1 MEPDTSVSQQLKDY
15 LSVTGMTLKQFSD
28 ICGINAGTLSAML
41 NEQRRISMHNL
52 DRLTRGMGLAEGS
65 LYEAYLKGCL
75 LNSPPDW
82 RRMGPFIHRCAELD
96 KLNCLERLVHALAD
110 HLAYIP
116 LLFDMA
122 ELLWNEGKMDAAAV
136 LYLCVAQCEKYQHS
150 ERLALS
156 RYRLFTI
163 ELGNDQESNL
173 RAAAWF
179 EEYVDRLDESNQLD
193 ALKDLADVYASL
205 HRWDRVQFFAEKLEH
220 KSLIQYRHRLKRKR
234 KEAVEDRPSRELLF
248 YLLYAYLLMAN
259 VCDAYQEYDKALQY
273 VNLYSNMERLGV
285 VELSEAEQQV
295 VQQFQKW
302 GKGNACLYRL
312 MSGEVEVLA
321 NYAEYVVHHA
331 EERIPAMY
339 RILQAANR
347 FGLNVDHLLEP
358 RRMNLLFEKRS
369 SLLGIYNAQIVA
381 NHYIR
386 YISELALYHLRAQ
399 RYETGFRYLLEGLE
413 WAMRYNHESM
423 LIQCVR
429 LFEQYRQ
436 EASESRREQ
445 YKNLIC
451 GVKKDEETKLLVDER
466 VQLGS
471 SCWTAG

>member
-1 MEPDTSVSQQLKDY
+1 MEPDTTVSQQLKDY
-15 LSVTGMTLKQFSD
+15 LSVTGVTLKQFSS

-41 NEQRRISMHNL
+41 SGQRQISMHNL

-82 RRMGPFIHRCAELD
+82 RRIGPYIHRCAELD
-96 KLNCLERLVHALAD
+96 KRDCLERLVHALAD
-110 HLAYIP
+110 HLTYIP
-116 LLFDMA
+116 LLFDLA
-122 ELLWNEGKMDAAAV
+122 ELLWNEGKWDAAAV
-136 LYLCVAQCEKYQHS
+136 LYLCIAQCEKYQHS

-179 EEYVDRLDESNQLD
+179 EEYVDRLNESIQLD
-193 ALKDLADVYASL
+193 AVKDLADVYASL
-205 HRWDRVQFFAEKLEH
+205 HRWDRVQSLAEKLEQ
-220 KSLIQYRHRLKRKR
+220 KSMIQYRHRLKRKR
-234 KEAVEDRPSRELLF
+234 EEAVEDRSSRELLF

-259 VCDAYQEYDKALQY
+259 VCDAYQEYDRALQY
-273 VNLYSNMERLGV
+273 VNLYSNVGLLGV
-285 VELSEAEQQV
+285 EEPSEAEQQV
-295 VQQFQKW
+295 VQQFQQW
-302 GKGNACLYRL
+302 GEGNAYLYRL

-321 NYAEYVVHHA
+321 NYAEYVEYHA

-358 RRMNLLFEKRS
+358 HRTNQLFEERS
-369 SLLGIYNAQIVA
+369 SHLGTYNAQIVA
-381 NHYIR
+381 NQYIR
-386 YISELALYHLRAQ
+386 YISELSLYHFGAQ
-399 RYETGFRYLLEGLE
+399 RYESGFQYLLEGLE
-413 WAMRYNHESM
+413 WALRYNHESM
-423 LIQCVR
+423 LIRCVR

-436 EASESRREQ
+436 VATESRRKQ
-445 YKNLIC
+445 YKNLLC
-451 GVKKDEETKLLVDER
+451 GVKKDEETKLLVDGR
-466 VQLGS
+466 
-471 SCWTAG
+471 A